1 MFNSYKRVT
10 VKLKRD
16 QLKRNIVNRYMRALK
31 SKQFLIKLTDQEHE
45 LLKQKSKQLNISIS
59 DYLRISSINLLKND
73 YEKTNDNN

>member
-1 MFNSYKRVT
+1 
-10 VKLKRD
+10 
-16 QLKRNIVNRYMRALK
+16 MRALK

-73 YEKTNDNN
+73 YEKTNDTN

>member
-10 VKLKRD
+10 VKLKRE
-16 QLKRNIVNRYMRALK
+16 QMNINIVNRYMRALK
-31 SKQFLIKLTDQEHE
+31 SKQFLIKLTNQEHE

-73 YEKTNDNN
+73 YEKTNDTN